1 MSNIIYPRILNKSN
15 KLIAVLQN
23 AYGIGYTLAR
33 NQLWTCQFTL
43 PLNDSK
49 VDFVKPKYF
58 VELYDHDDRIGMFIV
73 NPKMT
78 VKNESTNEI
87 TYHCEHVLS
96 LLHSDVLFGY
106 HQYTNYTTSTVLQG
120 LIDSQEI
127 KHWRLGNVAFTRYF
141 HYSWE
146 NEDSLL
152 NAIMSTPK
160 PFAEP
165 YIWTWDDSQY
175 PFTLNLERTVDDVKG
190 TVIAGKNLKGIEVE
204 EDPTHIVTR
213 IYPLGFGEGVNQLT
227 IAEVN
232 GGSVYLEDE
241 EAREEYGLHK
251 RIWVDSRFEN
261 AESLKAS
268 GQAILDKYNTPLKSV
283 SIDAIDY
290 KLVDP
295 YDLARYKVGDVLLVY
310 DQDTKTEE
318 EIRLEKLA
326 KNDIYGSPH
335 DMQLE
340 LGDLREDITTTT
352 ADMEQKQLTYETYSQ
367 GSTNIDSRDFSDNC
381 DPNFPAVIRFPIP
394 DDVVN
399 INEMTLT
406 FETQPFRAFER
417 AIKGGGAIV
426 SSTESGGAVVTATE
440 AGGGIVNSTSAGG
453 EVVSSSTGRIAEL
466 DGTTHGPYRGIGGAN
481 STFETLPG
489 GSDGHT
495 HTIPYHAHD
504 VRSESHSHDFS
515 IPAHTHSV
523 SIPNHTH
530 NISIPAHRHDITL
543 PDHTHEIEYG
553 IFESPASPTR
563 MTIKVDGTVIP
574 YNETSGNEINLL
586 PYLAKDGSGRI
597 QRGRYAEIEI
607 RPNNLARINATVTSR
622 LFIQSRL
629 GVVM

>member
-1 MSNIIYPRILNKSN
+1 MKIVNHPRILDKSN

-49 VDFVKPKYF
+49 IEFVKPKFF
-58 VELYDHDDRIGMFIV
+58 VELYDHDDYIGKFVV

-78 VKNESTNEI
+78 VKNESNNEI
-87 TYHCEHVLS
+87 TFHCEHVLS

-106 HQYTNYTTSTVLQG
+106 HQYTNHTTTTVLQG
-120 LIDSQEI
+120 LIDSQEV

-152 NAIMSTPK
+152 NAIMSIPK

-190 TVIAGKNLKGIEVE
+190 TVITEKNLKGIEVE
-204 EDPTHIVTR
+204 EDPTNIVTR

-227 IAEVN
+227 VADVN
-232 GGSVYLEDE
+232 NGKVYLEDT
-241 EAREEYGLHK
+241 EAIAEYGLHK

-268 GQAILDKYNTPLKSV
+268 GQAILDKYKTPLKSV

-290 KLVDP
+290 KLIDP
-295 YDLARYKVGDVLLVY
+295 YDLARYKVGDVLLIY
-310 DQDTKTEE
+310 DRDTQTDE
-318 EIRLEKLA
+318 EIRLEKIT
-326 KNDIYGSPH
+326 KNDIYGAPY
-335 DMQLE
+335 DIQLE
-340 LGDLREDITTTT
+340 LGDLREDITTTA
-352 ADMEQKQLTYETYSQ
+352 ADMERKQLTYETYSQ

-399 INEMTLT
+399 INEMVLT
-406 FETQPFRAFER
+406 FETQPYRAYSR
-417 AIKGGGAIV
+417 AIMGGGGIV
-426 SSTESGGAVVTATE
+426 KSTEGGGGTVTSTQ
-440 AGGGIVNSTSAGG
+440 AGGGINTSTRAGG
-453 EVVSSSTGRIAEL
+453 GHTAWTALEINVASHL
-466 DGTTHGPYRGIGGAN
+466 DPYGV
-481 STFETLPG
+481 TFTA
-489 GSDGHT
+489 DGHV
-495 HTIPYHAHD
+495 HGLPYHQHQ
-504 VRSESHSHDFS
+504 VITESHTHEVEV
-515 IPAHTHSV
+515 PAHAHSV
-523 SIPNHTH
+523 SLSPHT
-530 NISIPAHRHDITL
+530 HDITL
-543 PDHTHEIEYG
+543 PDHTHEIEHG
-553 IFESPASPTR
+553 IFEYAQLPSAV
-563 MTIKVDGTVIP
+563 TIKVDGTIIP
-574 YNETSGNEINLL
+574 YTEIWGNEINLI
-586 PYLAKDGSGRI
+586 PYLIKDGSGRI